1 MILPL
6 FLFALAC
13 SYGLVNSKEI
23 TFKEG
28 TNTTVSPDLI
38 VGSDA
43 TLRCTVKK
51 SNPEVVELDML
62 PPPSPEDNWKITHDE
77 TEKKW
82 VEVVITN
89 VSHKNAMNFTC
100 FANNSKTIS
109 FLTYELSVYNGTTFN
124 EGTNTTVVPDLI
136 VGSNATL
143 RCTINASDPEVVELD
158 MLPPPSPEDNW
169 KITQDETGKKWV
181 EVVITNVSHKNAM
194 NFTCSAKTNI
204 TTTFL
209 TYDLSVYNGTTFNEG
224 TNTTVVPDLIVG
236 SDATLRCT
244 VNESDPEVVKLD
256 MLPPPKLSDDNW
268 EISHDKT
275 GKKWVEVVI
284 TNVSHKNAMNFT
296 CSAKTNVTTTFLTYD
311 LSVYNGT
318 TFNEGTNTTVV
329 PDLIVGSNAT
339 LRCTIN
345 ASDPDVVEL
354 DMLPPPKLSDDN
366 WEITHDKTG
375 KKWVEVVI
383 TNVSHKNTMNFT
395 CSAKTNV
402 TTTFLTYDLSVYNGT
417 TFNEGTNTTIASQI
431 VNGYNSTFR
440 CTVDK
445 SDPPVVELSVQPR
458 PGPED
463 NWKIKTNGTE
473 WIEVIITKASNM
485 TSKKF
490 ECSARNNVTTS
501 FLTYELSLVDPD
513 GPYFIEGTN
522 KTIWSE
528 IKSGSNASLTCT
540 VKSSIP
546 PVTELKAVPHGEPE
560 SNWVVKRN
568 GTYSIEVIITKA
580 DISNAMNYTCTASN
594 GIRTSTLDYQNFV
607 GGKQ

>member
-1 MILPL
+1 MTVPVFFLAL
-6 FLFALAC
+6 FC
-13 SYGLVNSKEI
+13 SYGLVKSDGP
-23 TFKEG
+23 TFNEG
-28 TNTTVSPDLI
+28 AANTTLAPDLI
-38 VGSDA
+38 VGSNA
-43 TLRCTVKK
+43 VLRCTVNE
-51 SNPEVVELDML
+51 SDPEVVQLDML
-62 PPPSPEDNWKITHDE
+62 PPPSPEDNWKIIHDE

-82 VEVVITN
+82 VEVVITK
-89 VSHKNAMNFTC
+89 VS
-100 FANNSKTIS
+100 
-109 FLTYELSVYNGTTFN
+109 
-124 EGTNTTVVPDLI
+124 
-136 VGSNATL
+136 
-143 RCTINASDPEVVELD
+143 R
-158 MLPPPSPEDNW
+158 
-169 KITQDETGKKWV
+169 
-181 EVVITNVSHKNAM
+181 KNAM

-224 TNTTVVPDLIVG
+224 TNTTVVPELIVG

-244 VNESDPEVVKLD
+244 VNESDPEVVELD
-256 MLPPPKLSDDNW
+256 MLPPPSPGENW
-268 EISHDKT
+268 KISHDGT

-284 TNVSHKNAMNFT
+284 TKVSRKNAMNFT

-329 PDLIVGSNAT
+329 PELIVGSDAT
-339 LRCTIN
+339 LRCTVN
-345 ASDPDVVEL
+345 ESDPEVVEL
-354 DMLPPPKLSDDN
+354 DMLPPPSPGEN
-366 WEITHDKTG
+366 WKITHDKTG

-417 TFNEGTNTTIASQI
+417 TFKEGTNTTIASLI

-445 SDPPVVELSVQPR
+445 SDPPVVELSIQPF

-485 TSKKF
+485 TSKIF
-490 ECSARNNVTTS
+490 ECSAKNNVTTS
-501 FLTYELSLVDPD
+501 FLTYELSLVDSD
-513 GPYFIEGTN
+513 GPHFVEGDGNT
-522 KTIWSE
+522 TLWSE
-528 IKSGSNASLTCT
+528 IMTGSNASLTCT
-540 VKSSIP
+540 VKVSVP
-546 PVTELKAVPHGEPE
+546 PVTELEAVPPGEPG
-560 SNWVVKRN
+560 SNWDVKKN
-568 GTYSIEVIITKA
+568 GTHSIEVVITEA
-580 DISNAMNYTCTASN
+580 DPSNRMDYICTAYN
-594 GIRTSTLDYQNFV
+594 GIQTSILVYENFV